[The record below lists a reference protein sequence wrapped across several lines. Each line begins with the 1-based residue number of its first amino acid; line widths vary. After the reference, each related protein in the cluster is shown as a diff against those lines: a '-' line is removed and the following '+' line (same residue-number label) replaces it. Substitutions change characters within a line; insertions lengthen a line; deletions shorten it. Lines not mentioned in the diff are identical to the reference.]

1 MATRARISKAF
12 PEKGEL
18 GIVCSRDVLLTRCRF
33 GWVNASYVVGL
44 SIVSV
49 HMRRALGTLTK
60 WTTFAK
66 ATEIMIDDDGSSELE
81 LSPVGIAAEAI
92 PEEGSSEIDGV
103 PTGNASEA
111 LVEDGETETD

>member
-1 MATRARISKAF
+1 M
-12 PEKGEL
+12 
-18 GIVCSRDVLLTRCRF
+18 
-33 GWVNASYVVGL
+33 NASYAVGL

-60 WTTFAK
+60 WDTFAK
-66 ATEIMIDDDGSSELE
+66 ATAIRIDDDGTEMG

-103 PTGNASEA
+103 PMGYASEA
-111 LVEDGETETD
+111 LVEDGETETG